1 MPKKTVPDITAIN
14 AARRRIR
21 SVAHRTPVL
30 TSTTF
35 DKRFGATLF
44 FKCENFQKTGSFKM
58 RGALNAVINLKE
70 SAARKGVVTDS
81 SGNHGQALAYAA
93 SIRGIPAH
101 IVMPTIAP
109 PVKIAAVKGY
119 GATIHLCEPSMSGRQ
134 ATRDQVIK
142 ETGAA
147 YISSCSHTD
156 IIAGQA
162 TAFAELLEDA
172 PDLDFT
178 LTPVGGGGLFAGTL
192 LSASYLSPMTL
203 VIGVEPAVADDAK
216 RSLAA
221 GERIP
226 SDYPSTIADGLKVSL
241 GELPFDILS
250 ARKATIVT
258 VSEEAIADAT
268 RYVWER
274 LKIIIEPSSAVVIA
288 ALIEKKVDIA
298 GKRVGL
304 ILSGGNVDLNH
315 LPWEKSR

>member
-1 MPKKTVPDITAIN
+1 MPKKNIPDITAIN

-35 DKRFGATLF
+35 NRRFGATLF

-58 RGALNAVINLKE
+58 RGALNAVMSLKD
-70 SAARKGVVTDS
+70 SDARRGVVTDS

-134 ATRDQVIK
+134 ATRDQVVE

-147 YISSCSHTD
+147 YISSCSHPD

-172 PDLDFT
+172 PDLDIA
-178 LTPVGGGGLFAGTL
+178 LTPVGGGGLFAGTTL
-192 LSASYLSPMTL
+192 AAAYLSPVTA
-203 VIGVEPAVADDAK
+203 VIGVEPAIADDAK
-216 RSLAA
+216 QSLAA

-226 SDYPSTIADGLKVSL
+226 SDYPATIADEIGRASC
-241 GELPFDILS
+241 
-250 ARKATIVT
+250 R
-258 VSEEAIADAT
+258 
-268 RYVWER
+268 ER
-274 LKIIIEPSSAVVIA
+274 V
-288 ALIEKKVDIA
+288 
-298 GKRVGL
+298 
-304 ILSGGNVDLNH
+304 
-315 LPWEKSR
+315 